1 MTEIANALNNI
12 AEGLIFLT
20 FVIIFK
26 SFGTTVHSTPW
37 HTDYQQRIVEALEKL
52 TEDKKK

>member
-26 SFGTTVHSTPW
+26 SFGTIVHSSTW
-37 HTDYQQRIVEALEKL
+37 HTDYQQRIVQALEKL
-52 TEDKKK
+52 TKKDEK